1 MIQNKRCVLV
11 VDDDEKII
19 RVLKDF
25 LSIKNFHILT
35 ATNGDEALNT
45 FSENNTEIDLVLL
58 DVMMPGID
66 GYSVLYNIRQTSDI
80 PVIMLTAK
88 GQEYDQVKGFEIG
101 ADDYIVK
108 PFSPTILIARIEAVL
123 KRSGKSDSGVLSSGS
138 IKVNTTKRT
147 AYHDGD
153 ELDLTR
159 REFDLLLYFISNKDI
174 TLTREQLLNNVWGY
188 DYSGDIRTVDT
199 HIKQLRNKLK
209 ESGSYIKTIHRVG
222 YKFEDNL

>member
-123 KRSGKSDSGVLSSGS
+123 KEAV
-138 IKVNTTKRT
+138 KVIPECFPL
-147 AYHDGD
+147 AA
-153 ELDLTR
+153 
-159 REFDLLLYFISNKDI
+159 
-174 TLTREQLLNNVWGY
+174 
-188 DYSGDIRTVDT
+188 
-199 HIKQLRNKLK
+199 
-209 ESGSYIKTIHRVG
+209 
-222 YKFEDNL
+222 